1 MLTCR
6 RALCVCFADASPEA
20 RVAELVLAAA
30 VGIFGAVLILDLSL
44 NGNDAWGVPE
54 RTGPR
59 RVPMATEIDHHHYC
73 APVDEDRFLR
83 TLIESYTSLFYILSA
98 AAVAAVA
105 LVTTNDDDD
114 DDYRDDRDGR
124 DGRDDDAPVP
134 AHARAHTLASSTV
147 AFPVALSVL
156 LLARGVTA
164 FLARSSAR
172 VDYDVASRA
181 SEWPPVILIVSAF
194 ASRLSFLRNG
204 SGDHCGWQTL
214 WFGAVAL
221 VAGAFVTVQL
231 VGDLAGGVRVERW
244 PSDFLGIGIPSVFTL
259 IPLFILVGIVLECV
273 GCVPKNLEP
282 KVFTLFLAALFA
294 ACSFVARLLQPLE
307 LTETESC
314 VGLSGLPAAR
324 RTRGYVDVF
333 ESASFFVLFVWLWS
347 ERRETVADGYRNV

>member
-1 MLTCR
+1 MLACR
-6 RALCVCFADASPEA
+6 RALCTCFADASPEA
-20 RVAELVLAAA
+20 RVAELVIAAA
-30 VGIFGAVLILDLSL
+30 VGVFGTVLMLDLSL
-44 NGNDAWGVPE
+44 SGNDAWGVPE

-59 RVPMATEIDHHHYC
+59 RVPLATEVDHHHYC

-98 AAVAAVA
+98 AAIAAVA
-105 LVTTNDDDD
+105 LVAEH
-114 DDYRDDRDGR
+114 DREEDGR
-124 DGRDDDAPVP
+124 
-134 AHARAHTLASSTV
+134 ARTLASSTA

-156 LLARGVTA
+156 LLARGVAA

-172 VDYDVASRA
+172 VDFDVAARA

-204 SGDHCGWQTL
+204 SSGGGNSYCGWQVL
-214 WFGAVAL
+214 WFVVAAV
-221 VAGAFVTVQL
+221 VAGGFVAVQL
-231 VGDLAGGVRVERW
+231 VGDLDAGVRTQRW

-259 IPLFILVGIVLECV
+259 IPLLILVGIVLECV
-273 GCVPKNLEP
+273 GCVPRNLEP

-294 ACSFVARLLQPLE
+294 ACSFIARLLQPLE

-324 RTRGYVDVF
+324 RTRGWTDVF
-333 ESASFFVLFVWLWS
+333 ESASFFVLFLWLWS
-347 ERRETVADGYRNV
+347 ERREAQAVAGYATV

>member
-98 AAVAAVA
+98 AAIAAVA
-105 LVTTNDDDD
+105 LVTTND
-114 DDYRDDRDGR
+114 RNV
-124 DGRDDDAPVP
+124 PVR
-134 AHARAHTLASSTV
+134 ARAHTLASSTV
-147 AFPVALSVL
+147 AFPIALSVL
-156 LLARGVTA
+156 LLARGVAA

-172 VDYDVASRA
+172 VDYDAASRA

-204 SGDHCGWQTL
+204 SGNHCGWQAL

-259 IPLFILVGIVLECV
+259 IPLFILVGIVLESV

-324 RTRGYVDVF
+324 RTRGYVDGF

-347 ERRETVADGYRNV
+347 ERREAVADGYGIV

>member
-30 VGIFGAVLILDLSL
+30 VGVFGAVLILDLSL
-44 NGNDAWGVPE
+44 DGNDAWGVPE

-83 TLIESYTSLFYILSA
+83 TLIESYTSLFYILCA
-98 AAVAAVA
+98 AAIAGVA
-105 LVTTNDDDD
+105 LVARDEDHKDDKDDD
-114 DDYRDDRDGR
+114 GTA
-124 DGRDDDAPVP
+124 APQL
-134 AHARAHTLASSTV
+134 RTRTLASSTV
-147 AFPVALSVL
+147 AFPIALSIL
-156 LLARGVTA
+156 ILARGVTA

-172 VDYDVASRA
+172 VDYDVAARA

-194 ASRLSFLRNG
+194 ASRISFLRNG
-204 SGDHCGWQTL
+204 SGDHCGWQAL

-231 VGDLAGGVRVERW
+231 VGDLAGGVRTERW

-259 IPLFILVGIVLECV
+259 IPVLILLGIVLECV
-273 GCVPKNLEP
+273 GCVPRNLEP
-282 KVFTLFLAALFA
+282 RIFTLFLASLFA

-324 RTRGYVDVF
+324 RTRGWVDIF
-333 ESASFFVLFVWLWS
+333 ESGTFFILFLWLWS
-347 ERRETVADGYRNV
+347 ERREAQSTGGYAYVV

>member
-98 AAVAAVA
+98 AAIAAVA
-105 LVTTNDDDD
+105 LVATNDGDN
-114 DDYRDDRDGR
+114 RDDRD
-124 DGRDDDAPVP
+124 DGAPVP
-134 AHARAHTLASSTV
+134 AQARAHTLASSTV
-147 AFPVALSVL
+147 AFPIALSVL

-204 SGDHCGWQTL
+204 SGDHCGWQAL

-221 VAGAFVTVQL
+221 VAGF
-231 VGDLAGGVRVERW
+231 G
-244 PSDFLGIGIPSVFTL
+244 
-259 IPLFILVGIVLECV
+259 
-273 GCVPKNLEP
+273 
-282 KVFTLFLAALFA
+282 
-294 ACSFVARLLQPLE
+294 
-307 LTETESC
+307 
-314 VGLSGLPAAR
+314 
-324 RTRGYVDVF
+324 
-333 ESASFFVLFVWLWS
+333 
-347 ERRETVADGYRNV
+347 